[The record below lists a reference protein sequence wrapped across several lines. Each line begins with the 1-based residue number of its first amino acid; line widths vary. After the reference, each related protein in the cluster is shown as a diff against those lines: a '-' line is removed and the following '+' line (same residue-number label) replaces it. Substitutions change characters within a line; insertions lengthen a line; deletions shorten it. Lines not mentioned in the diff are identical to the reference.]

1 MTRRDGDGTT
11 RANGDDRARH
21 EPPARPAEADGPAAA
36 PRERDGGARTEPRA
50 GRPGAAHG
58 EMPAG
63 AHRWTPADGP
73 RPGPES
79 EAGAGAG
86 HREGRGPLG
95 APGLGEGGVRP
106 VLDPLAAVRRP
117 DDPAC
122 DVYLTGPVFL
132 DIVFTGLDSAPVRGT
147 ESWARGMG
155 SSPGGVAN
163 MATAL
168 ARLGLRTSLAAAF
181 GDDMYGD
188 YCRDALDRGE
198 GIDLSLSRTVPGWH
212 SPVTVSMAYE
222 GERTMVSHGH
232 EAPPTR
238 AGAAEGAFDGEPAPE
253 CPPPARACV
262 ASLVPGSRE
271 EWIAHAARRGSRI
284 FADVGWDVTGR
295 WDPADLADLEHCEA
309 FLPNA
314 VEAMRY
320 TRTDCPRAAA
330 RALAEKVPVAV
341 VTLGAEGAYAVD
353 GRTGESAEVPAIAVE
368 ALDPTGAGDVFVAGF
383 ITGTLAGWPL
393 ADRLAFAGLTAAL
406 SVQEFGGSLSA
417 PGWVEIAAWWQHVR
431 AFDDQSLVAGQ
442 GSALRRYAFLDGL
455 LPSAP
460 RPWPLRRA
468 VPTIGFRQ
476 S

>member
-1 MTRRDGDGTT
+1 MTVDSPHTT
-11 RANGDDRARH
+11 PRVTAQAAGQGGFT
-21 EPPARPAEADGPAAA
+21 PAE
-36 PRERDGGARTEPRA
+36 RLEGAT
-50 GRPGAAHG
+50 
-58 EMPAG
+58 
-63 AHRWTPADGP
+63 
-73 RPGPES
+73 
-79 EAGAGAG
+79 
-86 HREGRGPLG
+86 
-95 APGLGEGGVRP
+95 P
-106 VLDPLAAVRRP
+106 VLDPLAALRS
-117 DDPAC
+117 DGDPAT
-122 DVYLTGPVFL
+122 DVYLTGTVFL
-132 DIVFTGLDSAPVRGT
+132 DIILTGLDSAPVRGT

-155 SSPGGVAN
+155 SSPGGIAN

-181 GDDMYGD
+181 GDDMYGE
-188 YCRDALDRGE
+188 YCWESLSRGE

-232 EAPPTR
+232 EAPPP
-238 AGAAEGAFDGEPAPE
+238 EEPAPE

-262 ASLVPGSRE
+262 ALLVPGKQE
-271 EWIAHAARRGSRI
+271 EWIGTAARRGSRV
-284 FADVGWDVTGR
+284 FADVGWDDTGR

-314 VEAMRY
+314 EEAMRY

-330 RALAEKVPVAV
+330 RALADKVPLAV
-341 VTLGAEGAYAVD
+341 VTMGERGAYAVD
-353 GRTGESAEVPAIAVE
+353 GRTGECAEVPAIVVE

-383 ITGTLAGWPL
+383 VTGTLAEWPL

-431 AFDDQSLVAGQ
+431 AYNDQSAVT
-442 GSALRRYAFLDGL
+442 LRRYAFLDGL
-455 LPSAP
+455 LPAAP

-468 VPTIGFRQ
+468 VPTLGFRHP
-476 S
+476 